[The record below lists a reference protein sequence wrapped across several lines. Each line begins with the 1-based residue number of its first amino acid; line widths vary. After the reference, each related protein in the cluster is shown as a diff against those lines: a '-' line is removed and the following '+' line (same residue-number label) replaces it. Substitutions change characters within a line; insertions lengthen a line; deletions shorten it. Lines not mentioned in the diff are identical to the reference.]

1 MHDRGGRARPGGT
14 ARPPRGEPAIWI
26 GHDWGSAVA
35 GALAAHEPRRSRG
48 VVLTSLAHFPQA
60 FTSATLVPLVDRSIY
75 PVEQYPDGQWNYYHY
90 CTTRFEAAVADLDA
104 DPAASLASIFRAGD
118 PVGVDKVSPSATVTR
133 RGGRFGDTHR
143 APATPPDPTLWP
155 PDDVDQ
161 LVEEFRTNGFR
172 ASCAWY
178 VNDDT
183 NLEYAR
189 RAPAG
194 GRLTLPVL
202 FVNGEW
208 DVICSTN
215 GNRQGDP
222 MRAACSDLTVTQ
234 VPGGHRLPVEREGE
248 LVAAI
253 RNRLRAKDL

>member
-1 MHDRGGRARPGGT
+1 M
-14 ARPPRGEPAIWI
+14 
-26 GHDWGSAVA
+26 
-35 GALAAHEPRRSRG
+35 
-48 VVLTSLAHFPQA
+48 
-60 FTSATLVPLVDRSIY
+60 
-75 PVEQYPDGQWNYYHY
+75 
-90 CTTRFEAAVADLDA
+90 
-104 DPAASLASIFRAGD
+104 
-118 PVGVDKVSPSATVTR
+118 
-133 RGGRFGDTHR
+133 
-143 APATPPDPTLWP
+143 
-155 PDDVDQ
+155 
-161 LVEEFRTNGFR
+161 
-172 ASCAWY
+172 
-178 VNDDT
+178 NDDT

-234 VPGGHRLPVEREGE
+234 VPGGHWLPVEREGE